1 MSYFDNERLKQF
13 FFIVIILLL
22 GGILFWKISSFIP
35 AFLGALTLYVIM
47 RPLLLYLVYKR
58 RWKRWLVSTLL
69 IIISVIVLLVPMA
82 FIVNLMTAKVSYAVD
97 HSENIVA
104 GAKQLIERIKLD
116 THIDLLSE
124 QSIQKLQEGLT
135 TILPKFL
142 GTTFNVV
149 SSLVIMY
156 FVLYFLLHDSRRIE
170 KGLYEYTPLKDENI
184 DRVALEIKNM
194 VLSNAVGIPML
205 AVVQGL
211 FCVLGYWIFGVPDYW
226 FWGVVTGIMGIVP
239 VVGTTIVWVPIDI
252 YLFATGKTGMGI
264 GLLIFGAVVVGS
276 VDNIFRF
283 LWQKKFADVHPT
295 ITIFGVIIGVSLFGF
310 VGLIFG
316 PLLISM
322 FVLLLKIYR
331 DEFDIKRRSIN
342 IFEK

>member
-13 FFIVIILLL
+13 FFIVIILTL
-22 GGILFWKISSFIP
+22 GGILFWKISGFIP

-47 RPLLLYLVYKR
+47 RPLLIYLVYRR
-58 RWKRWLVSTLL
+58 RWKRWLVAVIL
-69 IIISVIVLLVPMA
+69 IILSAIVLLVPMA
-82 FIVNLMTAKVSYAVD
+82 LIVNLMTSKISYAVS
-97 HSENIVA
+97 HSQNIVA
-104 GAKQLIERIKLD
+104 GAKELIERIKLD
-116 THIDLLSE
+116 THIDLLSDK
-124 QSIQKLQEGLT
+124 SVQKLQEGVT
-135 TILPKFL
+135 TVLPKFL

-156 FVLYFLLHDSRRIE
+156 FVLYFMLQDSRRIE

-184 DRVALEIKNM
+184 DRVAFEIKNM

-205 AVVQGL
+205 AIVQGL
-211 FCVLGYWIFGVPDYW
+211 FCVLGYWLFGVPDYW
-226 FWGVVTGIMGIVP
+226 FWGVVTGILGMVP

-264 GLLIFGAVVVGS
+264 GLLIYAAVVVGS

-331 DEFDIKRRSIN
+331 DEFGIKKRN
-342 IFEK
+342 LDFFDK